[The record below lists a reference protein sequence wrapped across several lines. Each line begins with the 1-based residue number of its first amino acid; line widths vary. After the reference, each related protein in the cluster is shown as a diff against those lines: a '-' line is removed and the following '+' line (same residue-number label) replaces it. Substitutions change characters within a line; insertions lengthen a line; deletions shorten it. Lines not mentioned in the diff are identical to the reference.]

1 MKIKIINPSPVKSS
15 VQKVKHKLKSKN
27 NRRIQ
32 MARKV
37 SSKTRRRKTNPSP
50 VFLNKGRARAR
61 RRYSNPSRIG
71 AFSVEGVTDTL
82 MQGLVAGAGAVG
94 VKFVTDKFFN
104 FENPWV
110 KYLAMAGLGLGA
122 GYIAGTFNRNLGKQ
136 ISIGAIALV
145 AVQILNEQLL
155 NQGSRTSVML
165 KGEDYD
171 EDVAL
176 GNLTLGEIASLN
188 EARSSGFLGAAAAS
202 QSGGADRYSMQHQNA
217 FTEDLDPTTMNP
229 YVSLP

>member
-1 MKIKIINPSPVKSS
+1 MKIKIINPTHVNSIVSKRKSS
-15 VQKVKHKLKSKN
+15 KSKT
-27 NRRIQ
+27 NRRIK
-32 MARKV
+32 MAKKV
-37 SSKTRRRKTNPSP
+37 STRKPARRRKNPTP
-50 VFLNKGRARAR
+50 VFLNRSRRQFR
-61 RRYSNPSRIG
+61 RRYKNPSNIG

-82 MQGLVAGAGAVG
+82 LQGLVAGAGAVG

-155 NQGSRTSVML
+155 NQGSRTGVML
-165 KGEDYD
+165 KGEYYD
-171 EDVAL
+171 DEQAL

-188 EARSSGFLGAAAAS
+188 EARSSGFLGEAAAS
-202 QSGGADRYSMQHQNA
+202 QSGGADRYSMQQQNA
-217 FTEDLDPTTMNP
+217 YSEDMDPTTMNP